1 MNRFFVDKEQIL
13 DNRIKILGNDVKHI
27 KDVLRL
33 GMGDKVEIVCDGKIY
48 TCKILDLKSN
58 MINTIILDN
67 YKGKNEPPIHIALY
81 QSIAKGNKMDF
92 IIQKA
97 TEIGVEKIYPVI
109 TERTIVKIKNPKK
122 EEGKVERWN
131 SIAEEAAKQSK
142 RDILPVVKNIISFNE
157 MVDILKNETNI
168 IVPYEMEDSY
178 GLKEA
183 LNNVGTGEINII
195 IGPEGGF
202 EEEEIN
208 KLRSIKGQVV
218 TLGPRILRTET
229 AGLVVSSIVLYELGD
244 LGVIR

>member
-13 DNRIKILGNDVKHI
+13 DDRIKILGNDVKHI

-157 MVDILKNETNI
+157 MMDILKNETNI

>member
-168 IVPYEMEDSY
+168 IVPYEMENSY

-183 LNNVGTGEINII
+183 LNNVGTGKINII

>member
-13 DNRIKILGNDVKHI
+13 DDRIKILGNDVKHI